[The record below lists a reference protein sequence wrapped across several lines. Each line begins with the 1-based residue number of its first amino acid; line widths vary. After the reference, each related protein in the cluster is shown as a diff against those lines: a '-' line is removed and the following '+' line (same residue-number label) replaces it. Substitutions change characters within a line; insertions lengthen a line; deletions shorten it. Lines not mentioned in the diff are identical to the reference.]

1 MITNKELK
9 YCGYFGCRCK
19 YCFNKRVVKKE
30 LDNRRTVLKRDTK
43 KEVNFNT

>member
-9 YCGYFGCRCK
+9 QSSYWGCRCK
-19 YCFNKRVVKKE
+19 YCFNKRVVKQE

-43 KEVNFNT
+43 KEININT